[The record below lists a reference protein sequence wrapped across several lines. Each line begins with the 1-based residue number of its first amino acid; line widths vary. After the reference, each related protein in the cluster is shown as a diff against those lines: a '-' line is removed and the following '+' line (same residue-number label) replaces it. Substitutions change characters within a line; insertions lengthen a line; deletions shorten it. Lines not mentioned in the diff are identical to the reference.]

1 MPDYEVN
8 AEFNKMLENMNL
20 SDVKKKPL
28 EMLPMSEKR
37 KMLTL
42 NNKNM
47 ARTQFHNPA
56 DYIQYLSNPDLSLT
70 KKFSCIESLR
80 VALTNNSLEWI
91 QEFGTKGL
99 KQVLGLLNECFRWND
114 SKWDKVQH
122 ECIKCLKA
130 IMNNKVGLKDMFE
143 HKEALT
149 LVARSLNPNLPLVM
163 QDAVKLM
170 AAVCLV
176 PPDGHE
182 KTLEAITI
190 AGEMSQMSSSNVQ
203 GASERFGPI
212 VQGLLISNNEQL
224 RTNCLTLINAIIS
237 SPEDLDFRMHLRNE
251 FMRVGLVDVLDPLEQ
266 NPLEELQTQLK
277 VFYEHRDEDFDE
289 FAQRFDNIRLELDDV
304 SECFELI
311 KNTVLDSPAEPFF
324 LSILQHLVCIRDDLH
339 VRPAYYKLIEECVS
353 QIVLHKSGHDP
364 DFRAT
369 KRFQVDVEPL
379 IEHLVERAQVES
391 ESATKE
397 VKRELED
404 ALTQKQEAEAK
415 LANAEGRISQLEQQL
430 RSGGASPTKLPVP
443 EGLLKNPGG
452 MPLPPAPP
460 PPPPPP
466 GGGLPPPPPP
476 PPGGPGGPPP
486 PPPPPPGM
494 GGPPPPPP
502 PPGMGGPPPPPP
514 PGPPGL
520 RPPGPPGAPMAP
532 PSQDDILI
540 KLGMK
545 RKQQWKLD
553 APTKRTN
560 WKVVPTQKLTKEA
573 FWTQVDEERL
583 FSKSLMEKIQSKF
596 GSKPAP
602 KPSQEDQ
609 QGTKP
614 DGGPS
619 KKKTKELK
627 VLDPKAAQNLSI
639 LLGGPV
645 KHISYGDLKL
655 CILRCDTSVLTESLL
670 ESLIQYVPAPDQLNK
685 LKEFESEYDNLA
697 EAEQFSISISG
708 IKRLV
713 PRLKSLLFQQVNIF
727 S

>member
-1 MPDYEVN
+1 
-8 AEFNKMLENMNL
+8 
-20 SDVKKKPL
+20 
-28 EMLPMSEKR
+28 
-37 KMLTL
+37 
-42 NNKNM
+42 
-47 ARTQFHNPA
+47 
-56 DYIQYLSNPDLSLT
+56 
-70 KKFSCIESLR
+70 
-80 VALTNNSLEWI
+80 
-91 QEFGTKGL
+91 
-99 KQVLGLLNECFRWND
+99 
-114 SKWDKVQH
+114 
-122 ECIKCLKA
+122 
-130 IMNNKVGLKDMFE
+130 
-143 HKEALT
+143 
-149 LVARSLNPNLPLVM
+149 
-163 QDAVKLM
+163 
-170 AAVCLV
+170 
-176 PPDGHE
+176 
-182 KTLEAITI
+182 
-190 AGEMSQMSSSNVQ
+190 
-203 GASERFGPI
+203 
-212 VQGLLISNNEQL
+212 
-224 RTNCLTLINAIIS
+224 
-237 SPEDLDFRMHLRNE
+237 
-251 FMRVGLVDVLDPLEQ
+251 MRVGLVDVLDPLEQ

-324 LSILQHLVCIRDDLH
+324 LSILQHLICIRDDLH

-397 VKRELED
+397 VKRELDD
-404 ALTQKQEAEAK
+404 ALTQKQEVEAK

-486 PPPPPPGM
+486 PPPPPPPGM

-514 PGPPGL
+514 PGPPGP
-520 RPPGPPGAPMAP
+520 RPPGPPGAPIAP

-583 FSKSLMEKIQSKF
+583 FSKSLMEKIQTKF

-602 KPSQEDQ
+602 KPSQDEQ
-609 QGTKP
+609 QGSKI
-614 DGGPS
+614 DGGQS

-645 KHISYGDLKL
+645 KHISYEELKL

-685 LKEFESEYDNLA
+685 LKEFEPEYDNLA
-697 EAEQFSISISG
+697 EAEQFAMSISG

-713 PRLKSLLFQQVNIF
+713 PRLKSLLFQQV
-727 S
+727 SEEKYSMV